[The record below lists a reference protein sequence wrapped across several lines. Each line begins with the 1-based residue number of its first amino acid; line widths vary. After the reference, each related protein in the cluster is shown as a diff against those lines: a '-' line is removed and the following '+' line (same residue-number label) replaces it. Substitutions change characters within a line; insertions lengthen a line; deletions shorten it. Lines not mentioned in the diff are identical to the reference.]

1 VNKAFNIKEI
11 QKSLNKEEVSRETG
25 NDDASNRFRWDVLNR
40 DIKLFG
46 SQLPDRVKETFY
58 LELSTL
64 LSAGVDTRTALD
76 LIVQEQ
82 TKKKYREI
90 FGAIYQQVIG
100 GATLSSA
107 LKKNNEFTAYE
118 YHSVQIGEETGKLN
132 FILNELAVFFQK
144 KIKQRQQIIGALTY
158 PIMVIV
164 VAVVAVSFMVM
175 YVVPMFAD
183 VFKRFG
189 GELPFITKAVLYFA
203 AIVKRFFVGFI
214 FSLGGILIFCVV
226 NRKKQ
231 WFRAVLSRVVLR
243 IPLVGEITRKI
254 YLSRFSNT
262 MALLVG
268 SRIPI
273 VQGISLVREM
283 IGYYP
288 IETSLKQVEENVV
301 SGLTL
306 HKSLENHHIYPK
318 KMISLL
324 KAGEEV
330 NKLELFFSKI
340 SEQYTTEVEYQTSL
354 LSKFLEPMIIILLG
368 FIVGVI
374 LIAMY
379 LPLFKLGQSF

>member
-1 VNKAFNIKEI
+1 MNNTFNIKEI
-11 QKSLNKEEVSRETG
+11 QKSLNKDETSDEFNKENNSTG
-25 NDDASNRFRWDVLNR
+25 FTWDVLNR
-40 DIKLFG
+40 DIKLFA
-46 SQLPDRVKETFY
+46 SQLPDRIKETFY

-82 TKKKYREI
+82 TKRKYKEI
-90 FGAIYQQVIG
+90 FSAIYQQVIG
-100 GATLSSA
+100 GATLSAA
-107 LKKNNEFTAYE
+107 LKKNKEFTTYE

-132 FILNELAVFFQK
+132 FILNELTVFFQR

-158 PIMVIV
+158 PVMVIA

-189 GELPFITKAVLYFA
+189 GELPFVTRAVLYFA
-203 AIVKRFFVGFI
+203 GIVKQFFAGFI
-214 FSLGGILIFCVV
+214 FSLAAIMFFCVL
-226 NRKKQ
+226 NRQKE
-231 WFRAVLSRVVLR
+231 WFRSIVSRVVLR
-243 IPLVGEITRKI
+243 IPLIGEITRKI
-254 YLSRFSNT
+254 YLSRFSST

-273 VQGISLVREM
+273 VQGIALVREM
-283 IGYYP
+283 ISYYP
-288 IETSLKQVEENVV
+288 IEVSLKKVEEDVV

-306 HKSLENHHIYPK
+306 HKSLENHAIYPK

-340 SEQYTTEVEYQTSL
+340 AEQYTAEVEYKTNL
-354 LSKFLEPMIIILLG
+354 LSKFLEPMIIIVLG
-368 FIVGVI
+368 FVVGVI